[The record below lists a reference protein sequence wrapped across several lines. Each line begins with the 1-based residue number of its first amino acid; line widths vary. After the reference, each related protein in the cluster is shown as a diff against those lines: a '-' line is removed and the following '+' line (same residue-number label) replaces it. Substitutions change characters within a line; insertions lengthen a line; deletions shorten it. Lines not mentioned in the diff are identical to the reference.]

1 MKVNGNVGL
10 QQSMRRMLSGA
21 QKMQA
26 MQIRRIASGYRI
38 NSAGDDASGLAIGKR
53 INAQLTGLSTA
64 SMNAQDA
71 ISYIQTAE
79 GAMDQVHSITNRMTE
94 LATRASNGLLSSTER
109 NMIQAEYKQLSSEID
124 RIGQSTDFNGL
135 KPFDGS
141 SQQMQVGATA
151 GEQITVEAG
160 KLSAASLGLDKVDLS
175 SLSGAQSALDR
186 ISSATDRVSSQRA
199 NLGATEN
206 SLASTINALDNT
218 NENLQAGLSRIMDA
232 DIAKES
238 TNRSISMA
246 LNATSIAM
254 MKNAQQMMAYN
265 AVSML
270 MR

>member
-53 INAQLTGLSTA
+53 INAQITGLSTA

-79 GAMDQVHSITNRMTE
+79 GAMDQVHSI
-94 LATRASNGLLSSTER
+94 TER

>member
-1 MKVNGNVGL
+1 
-10 QQSMRRMLSGA
+10 
-21 QKMQA
+21 
-26 MQIRRIASGYRI
+26 
-38 NSAGDDASGLAIGKR
+38 
-53 INAQLTGLSTA
+53 
-64 SMNAQDA
+64 
-71 ISYIQTAE
+71 
-79 GAMDQVHSITNRMTE
+79 MDQVHSITNRMTE

-141 SQQMQVGATA
+141 SQQMQIGATA

>member
-53 INAQLTGLSTA
+53 INAQITGLSTA

-124 RIGQSTDFNGL
+124 RIGQSPDFNGL

-175 SLSGAQSALDR
+175 SLSG
-186 ISSATDRVSSQRA
+186 ATDRVSSQRA

>member
-53 INAQLTGLSTA
+53 INAQITGLSTA

-175 SLSGAQSALDR
+175 S
-186 ISSATDRVSSQRA
+186 QRA

-265 AVSML
+265 AVSIRFIPRWVPMYF
-270 MR
+270 

>member
-1 MKVNGNVGL
+1 
-10 QQSMRRMLSGA
+10 
-21 QKMQA
+21 
-26 MQIRRIASGYRI
+26 
-38 NSAGDDASGLAIGKR
+38 
-53 INAQLTGLSTA
+53 
-64 SMNAQDA
+64 
-71 ISYIQTAE
+71 
-79 GAMDQVHSITNRMTE
+79 
-94 LATRASNGLLSSTER
+94 
-109 NMIQAEYKQLSSEID
+109 MIQAEYKQLSSEID

-141 SQQMQVGATA
+141 SQQMQIGATA